1 MYGGQNALRV
11 FFNPALFL
19 KAFHMPF
26 FRQHGAILLLLKY
39 TKTAMTNHTQT
50 YLTQTYLTQTYLAE
64 MAALLLALPVPQ
76 IDQAID
82 LFWDNYENRRRVVF
96 CGNGGSAA
104 TASHLPA
111 DFQKNM
117 FLQGGRPWEC
127 LSLVDSLPLITAWSN
142 DTEYAQVFSSQART
156 WLRPGDLLVAIS
168 GSGNSPNVLAA
179 VEAAHDLGA
188 ITLGWSGFDGGKLAE
203 LAQHNIV
210 VAKDNMQMVEDAHV
224 VIGHLIYTA
233 LRDRLLVQPA

>member
-1 MYGGQNALRV
+1 
-11 FFNPALFL
+11 
-19 KAFHMPF
+19 
-26 FRQHGAILLLLKY
+26 
-39 TKTAMTNHTQT
+39 
-50 YLTQTYLTQTYLAE
+50 
-64 MAALLLALPVPQ
+64 MAALLLALSAEE
-76 IDQAID
+76 INQAIT
-82 LFWDNYENRRRVVF
+82 LFWDNYTQQRRVVF

-127 LSLVDSLPLITAWSN
+127 LSLVDSVPLLTAWSN
-142 DTEYAQVFSSQART
+142 DAAYAQVFAGQART

-168 GSGNSPNVLAA
+168 GSGNSPNILAA
-179 VEAAHDLGA
+179 VEAAHECGA
-188 ITLGWSGFDGGKLAE
+188 ITLGWSGFGGGKLGG

-210 VAKDNMQMVEDAHV
+210 VHKNNMQMVEDAHV

-233 LRDRLLVQPA
+233 LLDRLLAQQAWS